1 MFVFFKVIIFLFPSD
16 AILLITIFI
25 FITRAKYFW
34 EWMIH
39 LGLLGTIWQ
48 WMKFKS
54 TDIFILS
61 LSWISFPGRCSFI
74 IYGSPLLF
82 SADNF
87 ISLYFPRGS
96 PEIRA
101 HLEREI
107 SRRGYDSPFP
117 ASRWFDVI
125 GMKKRKQEE
134 MSRGGEVRES
144 HGMKSGIR

>member
-34 EWMIH
+34 ERMIH

-96 PEIRA
+96 RKSARTWNAKFRVADTIPRF
-101 HLEREI
+101 R
-107 SRRGYDSPFP
+107 RRGDSTW
-117 ASRWFDVI
+117 SGW
-125 GMKKRKQEE
+125 KKGNKKK
-134 MSRGGEVRES
+134 GLGEV
-144 HGMKSGIR
+144 GFGKATVKSGIR